1 MINIIVCLKAV
12 PDPKHWSRLEL
23 DPKTKTL
30 IREGI
35 PNIINPLDK
44 KALEAALRIREKEGG
59 EVMTLSMTPPS
70 AMSVLREGLAMGAD
84 RAFLLS
90 DLAFAGS
97 DALATSYI
105 MATAIK
111 KFAHYDLIL
120 CGDQTLDGGTSL
132 VSAQIAEFLGIPN
145 LMHVSAIEIQNDRV
159 FHVRSQIEHGYMVVE
174 IKPPVVLSVVKEI
187 NEPRYI
193 TFMDILNS
201 EKKEIQIW
209 SSRDLS
215 LDEPWVG
222 LKGSPSQMADLFIP
236 EGKRKSEILKGEPS
250 EMARTLADRL
260 HRLGYC

>member
-1 MINIIVCLKAV
+1 MRIIVCLKPV
-12 PDPKHWSRLEL
+12 PDPKQWHRLGL

-44 KALEAALRIREKEGG
+44 KALEAALQLREKEGG
-59 EVMTLSMTPPS
+59 EIITLSMAPAS
-70 AMSVLREGLAMGAD
+70 AMPVLREGLAMGAD
-84 RAFLLS
+84 RSILLS

-111 KFAHYDLIL
+111 KLAHYDLIL
-120 CGDQTLDGGTSL
+120 CGDRTLDGGTSL

-145 LMHVSAIEIQNDRV
+145 LMHVSAIETQNSRV

-193 TFMDILNS
+193 TFMNILEA

-209 SSRDLS
+209 SFTDLS

-222 LKGSPSQMADLFIP
+222 LEGSPSQMADLFIP
-236 EGKRKSEILKGEPS
+236 EVKRKVEILQGDPF
-250 EMARTLADRL
+250 EMARTLAERL
-260 HRLGYC
+260 HRMGYC